1 MSKLQNQHP
10 LRVLLVHPGTQHAPR
25 LAATLERRGLLWRFW
40 TGFAKANG
48 RREADYRTTGRK
60 DNGTKGQPEV
70 GDRRSETG
78 DRLHGNQLI
87 KDEGTKG
94 QKAYGIRHTARGKRR
109 VDIPGE
115 KLRTI
120 PWVEVMALLLAR
132 LPVNKEKLWHW
143 RNGLFQKLVPRREI
157 EAADVVVGFDTSAW
171 IVGQRAKKAGKK
183 FVLDQSVG
191 HPLSRAKAV
200 REAGGDEEMWPQAF
214 GDRLEMVS
222 NAEALEH
229 ELADVVVAASSFSK
243 KTLVENGVP
252 EGKIR
257 VISYGV
263 GSEFVAAGAAKIRGL
278 QDNGT
283 KGLQGG
289 ARSAHFDRDNF
300 DNLKDDKLATKPFRF
315 LYAGYLTK
323 RKGIDVLLRAG
334 GALQNVE
341 HGARSMELGV
351 GKEKKSE
358 ARGKGLEADP
368 VEYASHSTGQEDLRL
383 TDLKL
388 KTTTVA
394 ELRLVGGGE
403 RPEPLPAGVVCLGQT
418 PREALLGEMSEADV
432 FVFPSLFEGF
442 ALVILEAMA
451 AGLPVITTPNTAGPD
466 LIEDGKEGLI
476 VPAGDA
482 NALRVAMESLL
493 NDPERARSMGRAAHE
508 KAKEYTWERYGERWE
523 EMLHE
528 LCS

>member
-1 MSKLQNQHP
+1 MSKCVNQHA

-25 LAATLERRGLLWRFW
+25 LAATLEKRGLLWRFW
-40 TGFAKANG
+40 TGVAQARDAG
-48 RREADYRTTGRK
+48 E
-60 DNGTKGQPEV
+60 
-70 GDRRSETG
+70 
-78 DRLHGNQLI
+78 RLG
-87 KDEGTKG
+87 
-94 QKAYGIRHTARGKRR
+94 ARGKRNEGEGLKAR
-109 VDIPGE
+109 GKRVVDIPRE

-132 LPVNKEKLWHW
+132 LPVNREKVWHW
-143 RNGLFQKLVPRREI
+143 RNGVFQKLVPRREI
-157 EAADVVVGFDTSAW
+157 ESADVVVGFDTSSW
-171 IVGQRAKKAGKK
+171 IIGERAKRAGKK

-214 GDRLEMVS
+214 GARLEMVS
-222 NAEALEH
+222 KAEALEH

-257 VISYGV
+257 VIPYGV
-263 GSEFVAAGAAKIRGL
+263 GGEFLQAGAAKILGTGQEARGERGMGHEARGEGL
-278 QDNGT
+278 EAGGQDMAGQPLLVT
-283 KGLQGG
+283 RHTSHVTG
-289 ARSAHFDRDNF
+289 S
-300 DNLKDDKLATKPFRF
+300 FRF

-323 RKGIDVLLRAG
+323 RKGIDVLLSAWS
-334 GALQNVE
+334 ALQNVE
-341 HGARSMELGV
+341 QGAGSREQGAR
-351 GKEKKSE
+351 KEKKSE
-358 ARGKGLEADP
+358 ARGKGLEDKGNGLEALG
-368 VEYASHSTGQEDLRL
+368 AGL
-383 TDLKL
+383 
-388 KTTTVA
+388 A

-466 LIEDGKEGLI
+466 LIENGKEGLI

-482 NALRVAMESLL
+482 NALRLAMESLL
-493 NDPERARSMGRAAHE
+493 NDSERARSMGRAAHE
-508 KAKEYTWERYGERWE
+508 KAKEYTWERYGERWGA
-523 EMLHE
+523 LVRE
-528 LCS
+528 LCREQA

>member
-1 MSKLQNQHP
+1 MSKLQNQRP

-48 RREADYRTTGRK
+48 RCGADYRTTGRK
-60 DNGTKGQPEV
+60 DNGTECTEV
-70 GDRRSETG
+70 GNFDRDHFDVLK
-78 DRLHGNQLI
+78 DRKQ
-87 KDEGTKG
+87 
-94 QKAYGIRHTARGKRR
+94 RR
-109 VDIPGE
+109 VVEIPQA

-120 PWVEVMALLLAR
+120 PWVEVVALALAR
-132 LPVNKEKLWHW
+132 LPINREKVWHW
-143 RNGLFQKLVPRREI
+143 RNGVFQKLVPQREI

-171 IVGQRAKKAGKK
+171 IIGERAKRAGKK

-200 REAGGDEEMWPQAF
+200 LEAGGDKEMWPQAF
-214 GDRLEMVS
+214 RERTRAVKQ
-222 NAEALEH
+222 AEALEH

-252 EGKIR
+252 ETKIR
-257 VISYGV
+257 VIPYGV
-263 GSEFVAAGAAKIRGL
+263 GSEFVAAGAKKYGGNSEQDSGDRLAAYGIRQTAYGMRQEAEGPAL
-278 QDNGT
+278 LPAT
-283 KGLQGG
+283 SYS
-289 ARSAHFDRDNF
+289 RPV
-300 DNLKDDKLATKPFRF
+300 TKPFSF

-323 RKGIDVLLRAG
+323 RKGIGVLMEAWEATGGCGLRDQG
-334 GALQNVE
+334 T
-341 HGARSMELGV
+341 
-351 GKEKKSE
+351 
-358 ARGKGLEADP
+358 KGLTEGRKDGAHFDRK
-368 VEYASHSTGQEDLRL
+368 HSDNL
-383 TDLKL
+383 TDRWNEG
-388 KTTTVA
+388 A

-403 RPEPLPAGVVCLGQT
+403 RPEPLLAGVVCLGQT
-418 PREALLGEMSEADV
+418 PRDALLREMSEADV

-466 LIEDGKEGLI
+466 LIEHGKEGLI

-482 NALRVAMESLL
+482 KALRAAMESLL
-493 NDPERARSMGRAAHE
+493 NDPERTRSMGRAAHE
-508 KAKEYTWERYGERWE
+508 KAKEYTWEKYGERWE
-523 EMLHE
+523 AMLHE